1 MQQEDIQL
9 NESYNATVQP
19 VYSPEEVYD
28 VIQARDSHNQDSPVS
43 KKPASHSRVRLL
55 LWSFTCGTMV
65 VAVLALVA
73 TVVAVIL
80 SMTFGRDYRSQDVQT
95 LQIQLDNSSQAL
107 VSKMDTIQ
115 LEIQQELHSLID
127 RLDLIQ
133 NGET

>member
-1 MQQEDIQL
+1 
-9 NESYNATVQP
+9 
-19 VYSPEEVYD
+19 
-28 VIQARDSHNQDSPVS
+28 
-43 KKPASHSRVRLL
+43 
-55 LWSFTCGTMV
+55 MV

-80 SMTFGRDYRSQDVQT
+80 SMTFGRDNRSQDVQT

-127 RLDLIQ
+127 RNDLIQ